1 MKNIVRLASVL
12 TLLPV
17 AAGIAG
23 AQTANTTAEAAAASS
38 ALSPVDYNFV
48 AQANL
53 GAPFQIDSGRIA
65 EKKATNASIRDYAHL
80 MVVSHEPVVEAL
92 NTVLQRKHVAAP
104 PNTLLNGAYDTM
116 IASLEAEQGAPLDQ
130 DYVRGQVDYQKG
142 NAALFRYEIENG
154 SDPQLKE
161 FARHTLPKIEDHLQ
175 RALALAKSE

>member
-23 AQTANTTAEAAAASS
+23 AQTANTMAEAAAASS

-48 AQANL
+48 AL
-53 GAPFQIDSGRIA
+53 PTSAPLFQIDPGRIA

-92 NTVLQRKHVAAP
+92 NTVLQQKHVAAS
-104 PNTLLNGAYDTM
+104 PNTLLEWRLRDYD
-116 IASLEAEQGAPLDQ
+116 DC
-130 DYVRGQVDYQKG
+130 VC
-142 NAALFRYEIENG
+142 
-154 SDPQLKE
+154 
-161 FARHTLPKIEDHLQ
+161 
-175 RALALAKSE
+175 